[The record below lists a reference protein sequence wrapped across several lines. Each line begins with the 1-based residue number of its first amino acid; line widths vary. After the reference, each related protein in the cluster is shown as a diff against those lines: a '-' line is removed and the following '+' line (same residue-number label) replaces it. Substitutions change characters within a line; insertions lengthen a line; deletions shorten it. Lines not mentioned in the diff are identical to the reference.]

1 MIRANCS
8 PRNNCFFFIVLNT
21 LPINSHGLVN
31 RESIFFYCHESQS
44 VPLELVKISRKG
56 VKTIVT
62 VTNKFF
68 KIKFDG
74 YFYKGEGEKLTLV
87 QKLGTNLFSIVC
99 CIANFQGQGG
109 HSDLTIDQLTH
120 YTGISRKTVQ
130 REVNKLKEFTYEGK
144 PVVEITEGTYR
155 NKKKLFYRL
164 CPNPVFSVYG
174 ESNEVN
180 LTLLN
185 EFNGVNLTP
194 SNDINGVK
202 MTSTKETNITKELI
216 TKEIEE
222 GVNVTR
228 ERMSNKEIVS
238 HFKSLIEEKTGEKQK
253 VHYPKVMTMLKKV
266 EGEFDGLINND
277 IKRLLSIVVENYESW
292 SSPQYPLKVEVIS
305 RKWVLDRAKKELEK
319 NKRELS
325 QMQEQN
331 VVASERQKV
340 ALDSIMSRI
349 KKKGG
354 QR

>member
-1 MIRANCS
+1 
-8 PRNNCFFFIVLNT
+8 
-21 LPINSHGLVN
+21 
-31 RESIFFYCHESQS
+31 
-44 VPLELVKISRKG
+44 VKHTWKE

-62 VTNKFF
+62 HKFF

-74 YFYKGEGEKLTLV
+74 YFYIGEGEQLTLV
-87 QKLGTNLFSIVC
+87 QKLGTKLFSIVC
-99 CIANFQGQGG
+99 CIANFQGAGG
-109 HSDLTIDQLTH
+109 HSDLTLDQIAH

-130 REVNKLKEFTYEGK
+130 RELNKLKEFTYEGK
-144 PVVEITEGTYR
+144 PVVEVTEGTFR

-164 CPNPVFSVYG
+164 CSNPVFSVYG
-174 ESNEVN
+174 ETNEDN

-194 SNDINGVK
+194 SNAINGVK

-222 GVNVTR
+222 DIEMTKR

-238 HFKSLIEEKTGEKQK
+238 HFKSLIEGKTGEKQK
-253 VHYPKVMTMLKKV
+253 VHYPKVMSMLKKV

-277 IKRLLSIVVENYESW
+277 IKRLLSIVVENYDSW
-292 SSPQYPLKVEVIS
+292 SSPEYPLKVEVIS
-305 RKWVLDRAKKELEK
+305 RKWVIERAKKELEK
-319 NKRELS
+319 SKMELS
-325 QMQEQN
+325 QMEQQT